1 MSRSPPR
8 TYQALLLALAVLF
21 VAYPVTRDST
31 AARVAYDVLLSL
43 IVLGV
48 FLPVFPTARLRLLA
62 LAVGGPMLVVNW
74 TGYVRPDLPL
84 DRGVHAL
91 AALFNG
97 LLAAMIVTAV
107 SRQGRVTAD
116 SVNGALCGYL
126 LIGIAFGHLYG
137 LVESVAPGSFC
148 AQGTLAAELQGGRRR
163 FLLTYFSLTTLTTLG
178 YGDITP
184 ATNVA
189 RSLAATEAILG
200 QFYVAVLI
208 AEFVGKRIAQPASD
222 PPPGASREAR
232 PGDRSLPSAPPRGGP
247 S

>member
-62 LAVGGPMLVVNW
+62 VTVGGPMLVVNW
-74 TGYVRPDLPL
+74 TSYLRSDLPVAQ
-84 DRGVHAL
+84 GSHAL
-91 AALFNG
+91 AALFLG

-107 SRQGRVTAD
+107 SREGRVTAD
-116 SVNGALCGYL
+116 SVYGALCGYM
-126 LIGIAFGHLYG
+126 LIGVAFGHLYC
-137 LVESVAPGSFC
+137 LVESAAPGSFLGQ
-148 AQGTLAAELQGGRRR
+148 AGLTEQLRDAGRQR
-163 FLLTYFSLTTLTTLG
+163 FLLTYFSFATMTTLG

-184 ATNVA
+184 ATDVA

-208 AEFVGKRIAQPASD
+208 AEFVGKRIAQGT
-222 PPPGASREAR
+222 PPPAR
-232 PGDRSLPSAPPRGGP
+232 
-247 S
+247 

>member
-1 MSRSPPR
+1 MNCAPR
-8 TYQALLLALAVLF
+8 RKYLALLLALVLLF
-21 VAYPVTRDST
+21 VAYPVSRHST

-62 LAVGGPMLVVNW
+62 ATVGVPMLVVNW

-91 AALFNG
+91 AAVFLGF
-97 LLAAMIVTAV
+97 LAAMIVTEV

-126 LIGIAFGHLYG
+126 LVGIAFGHLYC

-148 AQGTLAAELQGGRRR
+148 AQGTLAEELQGGRRR
-163 FLLTYFSLTTLTTLG
+163 FLLTYFSFATLTTLG
-178 YGDITP
+178 YGDIIP
-184 ATNVA
+184 ATNLA
-189 RSLAATEAILG
+189 RSLSATEAILG

-208 AEFVGKRIAQPASD
+208 AEFVGKRIAQTASQAADTDASD
-222 PPPGASREAR
+222 SG
-232 PGDRSLPSAPPRGGP
+232 RGRLT
-247 S
+247 